1 MGLPWIRLDTSMPD
15 NPKILGLLD
24 ERDGHRA
31 AFVWVCCMAY
41 AGKHGT
47 DGFIPANAARFVH
60 GRASDFA
67 RLVEVSALK
76 TVPGGW
82 ETPGGPKPNI
92 VPTQRNS
99 GRWTNREQCTKHMLA
114 RMLPSNATYGRNG
127 RTNED
132 VFSPTRDIL

>member
-15 NPKILGLLD
+15 NPKILGLLE

-47 DGFIPANAARFVH
+47 DGFIPKSAARFIH

-67 RLVEVSALK
+67 RLVDVSALK
-76 TVPGGW
+76 VVPGGW
-82 ETPGGPKPNI
+82 EIPGWDEFQVSDEAAKARRDKAQKAAA
-92 VPTQRNS
+92 VRWSKTEHATATRKQR
-99 GRWTNREQCTKHMLA
+99 RED
-114 RMLPSNATYGRNG
+114 RS
-127 RTNED
+127 
-132 VFSPTRDIL
+132 

>member
-47 DGFIPANAARFVH
+47 DGFIPKTAARFVH
-60 GRASDFA
+60 GRSSDFA
-67 RLVEVSALK
+67 HLCAVSALK
-76 TVPGGW
+76 VVPGGW
-82 ETPGGPKPNI
+82 EIPNWDEFQVSDEAAKERRIRAQKAAAARWSKAEHAKNTRESGGGGD
-92 VPTQRNS
+92 S
-99 GRWTNREQCTKHMLA
+99 
-114 RMLPSNATYGRNG
+114 
-127 RTNED
+127 
-132 VFSPTRDIL
+132 

>member
-1 MGLPWIRLDTSMPD
+1 VGLPWIRLDTSMPD

-60 GRASDFA
+60 GRTSDFA

-76 TVPGGW
+76 VVPGGW
-82 ETPGGPKPNI
+82 EIPNWDEFQ
-92 VPTQRNS
+92 VSDEAAKARRDKAQKAAAA
-99 GRWTNREQCTKHMLA
+99 RWSKAEHRSNTTKLKVVDE
-114 RMLPSNATYGRNG
+114 P
-127 RTNED
+127 
-132 VFSPTRDIL
+132 